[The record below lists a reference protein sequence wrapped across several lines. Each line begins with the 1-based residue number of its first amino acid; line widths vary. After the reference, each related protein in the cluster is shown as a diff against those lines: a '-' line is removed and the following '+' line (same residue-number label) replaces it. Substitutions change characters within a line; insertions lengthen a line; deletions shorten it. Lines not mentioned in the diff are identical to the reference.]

1 MTART
6 PFWASAAVLG
16 ALWGAVEVTLGGFLH
31 TLRLPLLG
39 ALLAAA
45 EAGFLAAAHE
55 LVPRRGFVLAT
66 AAVAALVKGL
76 APAGALLGPLVA
88 ILAEGALVELAFL
101 ILPSPWLAAGVG
113 GALGALWSVAQMILM
128 QVILIGWA
136 VLRLY
141 EALLRAA
148 GRVIGLPGSVAVLG
162 LALGVLVLL
171 GIACGLW
178 GVRLGRLARA
188 RLEQEG
194 VP

>member
-1 MTART
+1 MTPRT

-55 LVPRRGFVLAT
+55 LEPRRGFVLAT
-66 AAVAALVKGL
+66 ATVAALVKGL
-76 APAGALLGPLVA
+76 APMGALFGPLVA

-101 ILPSPWLAAGVG
+101 LLPNRWLAAAVG
-113 GALGALWSVAQMILM
+113 GALGTCWAIAQMILM
-128 QVILIGWA
+128 QVILMGWA

-148 GRVIGLPGSVAVLG
+148 GKVVGLTGSVTAVA
-162 LALGVLVLL
+162 LALGVLVGL
-171 GIACGLW
+171 GAAAGIW
-178 GVRLGRLARA
+178 GVRIGRLARA
-188 RLEQEG
+188 RAVQEG
-194 VP
+194 LA